1 MSSVAPTR
9 ARWSSRRFAGD
20 AGRARDARA
29 TRRRARDL
37 NAAPATRARDGDGDG
52 DGAALDFNA
61 CAREHARAFRATPM
75 SARLTREFGIG
86 DSGTDVSLAQRLLG
100 RDARRAHGVC
110 DRETT
115 EALRAWQI
123 SRGLKPSG
131 FFGASSRAQM
141 AMEEERWRELGGG
154 ALLER
159 LWEEEARARDASERA
174 NERAGGSGRTRG
186 VVATSTTPRE
196 APRVSRVA
204 RGALVLVVASAAL
217 GAAAHLRNR
226 ERFAAFVDSAT
237 AWTRESRA
245 KVALDVAREFVG
257 ACGARAGPRSPQISP
272 SGAERSSAPPRR
284 RFLAFDP
291 RRNASRRTTRSTPA
305 HRSRRDTSMK
315 TVAGGSPH
323 CPRPRPKPPTRGRV
337 PPSRLREAE
346 RRRLAS
352 APSKCASAGSTSVA
366 NRSTSARTS
375 VKRLSASLNFS
386 ATPNERARAISMYT
400 HSSPS
405 IRSVAAPP
413 PRPHSTTPC
422 SV

>member
-1 MSSVAPTR
+1 
-9 ARWSSRRFAGD
+9 
-20 AGRARDARA
+20 
-29 TRRRARDL
+29 
-37 NAAPATRARDGDGDG
+37 
-52 DGAALDFNA
+52 
-61 CAREHARAFRATPM
+61 M

-123 SRGLKPSG
+123 SRGLTPSG

-159 LWEEEARARDASERA
+159 LSREEEARARDASERA

-257 ACGARAGPRSPQISP
+257 ACGARARARWTEI
-272 SGAERSSAPPRR
+272 AAD
-284 RFLAFDP
+284 F
-291 RRNASRRTTRSTPA
+291 
-305 HRSRRDTSMK
+305 
-315 TVAGGSPH
+315 
-323 CPRPRPKPPTRGRV
+323 
-337 PPSRLREAE
+337 AE
-346 RRRLAS
+346 RRRALVRAAATAISRVRSAAERVATNDALDAGAPLAEGHFDENGRWWES
-352 APSKCASAGSTSVA
+352 PLPASTPKAADARPRPAEPSPRGGAST
-366 NRSTSARTS
+366 AR
-375 VKRLSASLNFS
+375 
-386 ATPNERARAISMYT
+386 ERAEQMRERWVNIRRQQVDVGADERRAIERVSKFL
-400 HSSPS
+400 
-405 IRSVAAPP
+405 RDAE
-413 PRPHSTTPC
+413 
-422 SV
+422 